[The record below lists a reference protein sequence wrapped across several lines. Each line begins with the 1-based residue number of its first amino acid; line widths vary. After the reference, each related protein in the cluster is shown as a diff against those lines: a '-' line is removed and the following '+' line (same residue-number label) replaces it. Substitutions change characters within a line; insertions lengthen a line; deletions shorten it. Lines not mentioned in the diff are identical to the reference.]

1 MTGRRGGRQ
10 SCHRV
15 GVEVGEEAVDGG
27 GGSVRTA
34 PPARRGGGTSSRGA
48 GPPVVGTRTR
58 PPLAAPP
65 AHRGASHPPPRRH
78 GRNSS
83 RTQGTVFLLPRPL
96 AFHCKGGGGQVAP
109 PLAAP
114 PRVSLSVNWG
124 RSQPEA
130 ASAPLPCCRAGGG
143 SLGQPAPSIPRP
155 MGGCRPLSPGSLIV
169 TREVVHVQT
178 VLYILYRIHRTVLYN
193 YSTYTATTF
202 RTARYPYGP
211 RTSGRWN
218 TPPHHVLALPS
229 RNDTMGLYCTY
240 RIVQRVYVQ
249 YIHAMHT
256 GQTRT
261 VVAAA
266 RPVTRAGA
274 GRAGA

>member
-1 MTGRRGGRQ
+1 MYKQYCTY
-10 SCHRV
+10 C
-15 GVEVGEEAVDGG
+15 
-27 GGSVRTA
+27 
-34 PPARRGGGTSSRGA
+34 
-48 GPPVVGTRTR
+48 
-58 PPLAAPP
+58 
-65 AHRGASHPPPRRH
+65 
-78 GRNSS
+78 
-83 RTQGTVFLLPRPL
+83 TVY
-96 AFHCKGGGGQVAP
+96 
-109 PLAAP
+109 
-114 PRVSLSVNWG
+114 
-124 RSQPEA
+124 
-130 ASAPLPCCRAGGG
+130 
-143 SLGQPAPSIPRP
+143 
-155 MGGCRPLSPGSLIV
+155 
-169 TREVVHVQT
+169 T
-178 VLYILYRIHRTVLYN
+178 VPYN

-240 RIVQRVYVQ
+240 SIVQRVYVQ

-256 GQTRT
+256 GQTGT